1 MAEIIRLESDGSLSF
16 GDYTLTAKTKKEDF
30 PANGDLYKVKT
41 FAELTKLEKNGA
53 FAYESVPGTTVTAF
67 KETADGVSFEVSG
80 AGDAQLTVG
89 LAEDTEYSVS
99 VDGVSAG
106 KMKTNMGGKLVVSV
120 EIEAGKSTKVDII
133 K

>member
-1 MAEIIRLESDGSLSF
+1 MADIIRVEGDGSLSF

-53 FAYESVPGTTVTAF
+53 FTYESVPGTTVTSF
-67 KETADGVSFEVSG
+67 KESADGVSFLVSG
-80 AGDAQLTVG
+80 ADDAQLTIG
-89 LAEDTEYSVS
+89 MAEDTEYSVS
-99 VDGVSAG
+99 VDGVDAG

-120 EIEAGKSTKVDII
+120 ELELGKSIKVDI
-133 K
+133 KK